1 VDHHQQVTH
10 RENVFQMCVRT
21 DHGDGNRM
29 SSSTDDSVVRVVG
42 WRTPSGSMVIGC
54 SIRVAVVGWTE
65 WPTRVAE
72 IIGV

>member
-1 VDHHQQVTH
+1 M
-10 RENVFQMCVRT
+10 FQIHLVGRSWR
-21 DHGDGNRM
+21 DGKRM
-29 SSSTDDSVVRVVG
+29 SAIADDSAVRMVG
-42 WRTPSGSMVIGC
+42 CGRRRGSMVIGC